1 MAMPLLNDAV
11 GAAWT
16 VQKAT
21 AGTQSW
27 LPNYVV
33 RTNDYVNSPPT
44 RQDLTVAQ
52 RPAP

>member
-1 MAMPLLNDAV
+1 MAMALLNDAA

-33 RTNDYVNSPPT
+33 QSQTTAPT
-44 RQDLTVAQ
+44 RNEFALNVK
-52 RPAP
+52 PA